1 LKPNTKYIRKKTKK
15 PITHSTYM
23 ITTLKDEGKN
33 EDKAILILRT
43 LPNDRSLAT
52 KRKAV
57 YTVYSRRRARKT
69 GNR

>member
-1 LKPNTKYIRKKTKK
+1 
-15 PITHSTYM
+15 M

-57 YTVYSRRRARKT
+57 YTVYSLLAAGELGKQVT
-69 GNR
+69 GK